1 MAALIAAPVAG
12 LQQEGPVGLVKGL
25 GVGVASAV
33 ALPLTGM
40 AIGAYQVGRGV
51 YNSAEAVTAASTKVW
66 DTETREW
73 KFYSLEEHRAS
84 IRQQL
89 ESLKAS
95 ETGEKQYQSRNVKDT
110 SYYDLLQVDVS
121 ADASALKRAY
131 YKEARKCHPDKNP
144 GDKDAAV
151 KFQKLQLAYQTLAN
165 DDTRAAYDKHGLS
178 EESSSPNV
186 MDLTDMDPTIFFAVM
201 FGSEAVRSY
210 VGDLWIAGKVD
221 SLMKNAKVTNAMAG
235 EDSNEEQ
242 EDMDTFRKSSER
254 RSKYDKLKQEQR
266 EVEIS
271 LFLKEKI
278 TSKPDESEWVASLQE
293 EAATI
298 TKGAFGDVFCRSI
311 GYALYMEAEEFIAS
325 NETNVVKSTA
335 TAFKKRGYQ
344 MQNQWKVLGSFTAAA
359 SAGTKAYKHV
369 DQLQKKAAAAKL
381 QSEVG
386 GNRDP
391 SASSDAPES
400 SIDPESVKAATEQI
414 EASLPA
420 FLELAWALNVQDITK
435 TLQGVCRKLFYDE
448 AETLSMTERLDRA
461 QSVLVIGREFYSLGE
476 AAASTNQNGKATTAG
491 DIKARAEVAAMT
503 TFAKAQGQEINE
515 KDAEEL
521 IKQAKRMS

>member
-1 MAALIAAPVAG
+1 M
-12 LQQEGPVGLVKGL
+12 GLVKGL

-33 ALPLTGM
+33 ALPLTGV
-40 AIGAYQVGRGV
+40 AVGAYQLGRGV
-51 YNSAEAVTAASTKVW
+51 YNSAEAITASSTKIW

-73 KFYSLEEHRAS
+73 KFYSLEDHRTS
-84 IRQQL
+84 IRKQL
-89 ESLKAS
+89 ESLKSS
-95 ETGEKQYQSRNVKDT
+95 EKGDKKYQSRTVKDT
-110 SYYDLLQVDVS
+110 SYYDLLQVEVS
-121 ADASALKRAY
+121 ADAGVLKRAY

-144 GDKDAAV
+144 GDKDAAE

-165 DDTRAAYDKHGLS
+165 DETRAQYDKHGLS
-178 EESSSPNV
+178 EDTASPNV

-221 SLMKNAKVTNAMAG
+221 SLMKNSKITNA
-235 EDSNEEQ
+235 EDSGEEE
-242 EDMDTFRKSSER
+242 EDMDAFRKSNMR
-254 RSKYDKLKQEQR
+254 RTKFDQLKQEQR
-266 EVEIS
+266 EVDIA

-278 TSKPDESEWVASLQE
+278 ASKVDEAEWVASLQE

-311 GYALYMEAEEFIAS
+311 GYALYMEAEEFVAS

-335 TAFKKRGYQ
+335 TAFKKRGYN

-381 QSEVG
+381 QNEG
-386 GNRDP
+386 GQTDP
-391 SASSDAPES
+391 SADSSDAKM
-400 SIDPESVKAATEQI
+400 DPESVRAATEQI

-448 AETLSMTERLDRA
+448 AESLSMKDRVDRA
-461 QSVLVIGREFYSLGE
+461 KAVLMIGREFYSIGE
-476 AAASTNQNGKATTAG
+476 AAASTNVANKATAG

-503 TFAKAQGQEINE
+503 TFAKAQGQEIDE
-515 KDAEEL
+515 KDAEEM